1 VDGHNLMHLL
11 YALNQAGQV
20 TFRQNKMGAHT
31 RLVAITATKAGYA
44 AVDVPKVPM
53 AAEFGH
59 TKHAPS
65 VHPGD
70 GTDFRNQPSRAPGG
84 PITITHVAPVI
95 RPVRK
100 IGPYPKWV
108 PTVEAPTAAPPIVM
122 TPVAYPLLRAL
133 AERSIKIE
141 TAAKLL
147 EQAGQDDL
155 ALTALSKVDD
165 YTDLEREAIALLKHS
180 IAAGVVPA

>member
-1 VDGHNLMHLL
+1 
-11 YALNQAGQV
+11 
-20 TFRQNKMGAHT
+20 
-31 RLVAITATKAGYA
+31 
-44 AVDVPKVPM
+44 
-53 AAEFGH
+53 
-59 TKHAPS
+59 
-65 VHPGD
+65 
-70 GTDFRNQPSRAPGG
+70 
-84 PITITHVAPVI
+84 
-95 RPVRK
+95 
-100 IGPYPKWV
+100 
-108 PTVEAPTAAPPIVM
+108 M